1 MVSKWLLW
9 ALMSAAFAALTAI
22 LSKLGLRQVNP
33 DLAQLIR
40 TAVVMG
46 AVVALNVGRTSWA
59 EATALSPE
67 NWKYLILAGLATA
80 ASWVCYYRALA
91 VGYASQVAV
100 VDKLSVPLVAVAA
113 IFVLGERLSPTAWL
127 GVLLMFCGA
136 ALVAVNK

>member
-1 MVSKWLLW
+1 V
-9 ALMSAAFAALTAI
+9 
-22 LSKLGLRQVNP
+22 RHVNP

-59 EATALSPE
+59 EATALSQE

-80 ASWVCYYRALA
+80 ASWICYYRALA

-100 VDKLSVPLVAVAA
+100 IDKLTCRCSPWPRCSSSVRGYRPRRGSV
-113 IFVLGERLSPTAWL
+113 F
-127 GVLLMFCGA
+127 F
-136 ALVAVNK
+136 

>member
-46 AVVALNVGRTSWA
+46 AVVAINVGRTSWA

-91 VGYASQVAV
+91 VGCWQAGAV
-100 VDKLSVPLVAVAA
+100 VPAGKFRSANDAQ
-113 IFVLGERLSPTAWL
+113 
-127 GVLLMFCGA
+127 LLP
-136 ALVAVNK
+136 

>member
-80 ASWVCYYRALA
+80 ASWICYYRALA

-113 IFVLGERLSPTAWL
+113 MFVLGERLSPTAWL
-127 GVLLMFCGA
+127 GVLLMSCGA